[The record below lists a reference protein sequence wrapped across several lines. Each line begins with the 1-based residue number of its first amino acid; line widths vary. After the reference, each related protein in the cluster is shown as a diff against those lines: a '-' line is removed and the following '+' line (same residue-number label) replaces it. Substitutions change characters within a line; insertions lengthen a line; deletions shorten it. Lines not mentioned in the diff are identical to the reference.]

1 MLKPIIYPYNMT
13 SRSGRQLAEAL
24 NTRRV
29 YPNRNYRPRRRHV
42 IVNWG
47 NSIVP
52 SWYPRAWNWMNDP
65 HAVQRAVNK
74 LECLD
79 TLSEKGIA
87 VPEYTVYPAE
97 ANAWLEQGHSVI
109 ERHIMNSHSG
119 RGIVLTTPEE
129 EEVGDAH
136 FYTKYV
142 GARRE
147 YRVHVFN
154 GQVLLVVQ
162 KKRRNGTE
170 QDDVVRNWHS
180 GWVYAAEDITPLSE
194 AAVHD
199 AILAVNAMGLVFGA
213 VDVITRR
220 DSHYILE
227 INTSPGLEGRTVG
240 LYTNAIQA
248 YLR

>member
-1 MLKPIIYPYNMT
+1 
-13 SRSGRQLAEAL
+13 
-24 NTRRV
+24 
-29 YPNRNYRPRRRHV
+29 
-42 IVNWG
+42 
-47 NSIVP
+47 
-52 SWYPRAWNWMNDP
+52 MNDP

-147 YRVHVFN
+147 YRCHIFN
-154 GQVLLVVQ
+154 GQLIFLQQ

-170 QDDVVRNWHS
+170 QNDTIRNHRG
-180 GWVYAAEDITPLSE
+180 GWVYAVEDITPLSE